1 MGNVYKPSDD
11 TWLLIETLEKRKPR
25 GYTCLDLGSGTG
37 ILGLY
42 ALLNGYCR
50 RVVFIDIDEDAVEST
65 RRSIELNN
73 VGGGIVVQTDAYVLR
88 EGSFDLALANPPYLP
103 SEEETSHD
111 VAVNGGLEGW
121 ETVVYFIEY
130 ASKALRAR
138 GLLYL
143 VYSSL
148 TKPEVV
154 MMALKVN
161 GFKLNYALHKHFF
174 FEVLYS
180 VECVKLA
187 TDQTST
193 CRDRRR
199 C

>member
-1 MGNVYKPSDD
+1 MPLMPRLCYVGNVYKPSDD

-65 RRSIELNN
+65 RGSVELNN
-73 VGGGIVVQTDAYVLR
+73 VGGGIVVQTDTYVLR
-88 EGSFDLALANPPYLP
+88 EGSFDLVLANPPYLP
-103 SEEETSHD
+103 SEEGAPHD
-111 VAVNGGLEGW
+111 VAVDGGLEGW

-130 ASKALRAR
+130 ASKALRTG

-143 VYSSL
+143 VYSSF

-154 MMALKVN
+154 MTALKAN

-174 FEVLYS
+174 FEELYS

-187 TDQTST
+187 TD
-193 CRDRRR
+193 
-199 C
+199 